1 MSSYS
6 LNRRCIMAVKL
17 NKKDFFEIFKGILFS
32 IVLSI
37 LLVIIFA
44 AIVKFA
50 NLSSKAVQIVNIALK
65 IISIFFGTLLAI
77 GSGRQGL
84 FKGCIIG
91 LFFVLISYLVFSL
104 INGSFSSNPLTAF
117 DVIFSLIAG
126 LLSGVFTVNV
136 RKGKDNL

>member
-6 LNRRCIMAVKL
+6 LNRRYIMAVKL

-37 LLVIIFA
+37 LSVIIFA
-44 AIVKFA
+44 IIVKFA

-77 GSGRQGL
+77 SSGRQGL

>member
-1 MSSYS
+1 
-6 LNRRCIMAVKL
+6 MAVKL

-37 LLVIIFA
+37 LSVIIFA
-44 AIVKFA
+44 IIVKFA

-77 GSGRQGL
+77 SSGRQGL